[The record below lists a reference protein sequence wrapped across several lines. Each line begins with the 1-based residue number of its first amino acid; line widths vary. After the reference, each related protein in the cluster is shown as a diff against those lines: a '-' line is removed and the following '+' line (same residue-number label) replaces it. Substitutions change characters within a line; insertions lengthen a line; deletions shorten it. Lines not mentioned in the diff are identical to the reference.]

1 MNCRNPGDV
10 YDYLKQKKRKK
21 FNSSLTKAET
31 GIQMLLPSA
40 INNMW
45 NESDRRSQ
53 LCTLGAKAQKS
64 KGVNEIW
71 LKLQFPQNRALEI
84 DIQRRTS
91 MYNCFHIKAVSQKI
105 KRKNLKDY
113 FGDNT

>member
-1 MNCRNPGDV
+1 
-10 YDYLKQKKRKK
+10 
-21 FNSSLTKAET
+21 
-31 GIQMLLPSA
+31 MLLPSA

-45 NESDRRSQ
+45 NEGDRRSKSQ
-53 LCTLGAKAQKS
+53 LRRLGAKAQKS
-64 KGVNEIW
+64 KGVTEIW
-71 LKLQFPQNRALEI
+71 LKLQIHQNRALEI
-84 DIQRRTS
+84 DIQSRTS